1 MCGSS
6 NRNVRIPGRYATHPT
21 RFTRYSIPEI
31 SSLAERLPVNCQSFL
46 MKKKLMKFDAC
57 YKQGE
62 VIAKIF
68 LSKNMILLPLLYHM
82 KQLPKRLVR
91 VEMR

>member
-1 MCGSS
+1 MQPTQPGS
-6 NRNVRIPGRYATHPT
+6 
-21 RFTRYSIPEI
+21 PEI
-31 SSLAERLPVNCQSFL
+31 LFQKSCLWLNDCLLTANFL
-46 MKKKLMKFDAC
+46 REKLIKFDAC

-82 KQLPKRLVR
+82 KQSPQRLVR
-91 VEMR
+91 VETR

>member
-1 MCGSS
+1 MQPTQPGS
-6 NRNVRIPGRYATHPT
+6 
-21 RFTRYSIPEI
+21 PEI
-31 SSLAERLPVNCQSFL
+31 LFQKSRHWLNDCLLTANFFFDE
-46 MKKKLMKFDAC
+46 KKLIKFDAC

-68 LSKNMILLPLLYHM
+68 WSKNMILLPLLYHM

>member
-1 MCGSS
+1 MQ
-6 NRNVRIPGRYATHPT
+6 PT
-21 RFTRYSIPEI
+21 QQCSPEI
-31 SSLAERLPVNCQSFL
+31 LFQKSRLWLNDCLLTANFFYE
-46 MKKKLMKFDAC
+46 KKLIKFDAC

>member
-6 NRNVRIPGRYATHPT
+6 NRNVRIPGRYATHPAM
-21 RFTRYSIPEI
+21 FTRDSIPEI
-31 SSLAERLPVNCQSFL
+31 SSLAERLSVNCQFFL
-46 MKKKLMKFDAC
+46 MKIKLIKFDAC

>member
-1 MCGSS
+1 MQPTQPGS
-6 NRNVRIPGRYATHPT
+6 
-21 RFTRYSIPEI
+21 PEI
-31 SSLAERLPVNCQSFL
+31 LFQKSRLWLNDCLLTANFFDE
-46 MKKKLMKFDAC
+46 KKFIKFDAC

>member
-1 MCGSS
+1 MYVT
-6 NRNVRIPGRYATHPT
+6 RPT
-21 RFTRYSIPEI
+21 RFTGDSIPEI
-31 SSLAERLPVNCQSFL
+31 SSLAERLSVNCEFVL
-46 MKKKLMKFDAC
+46 MKKEFIKFDAC